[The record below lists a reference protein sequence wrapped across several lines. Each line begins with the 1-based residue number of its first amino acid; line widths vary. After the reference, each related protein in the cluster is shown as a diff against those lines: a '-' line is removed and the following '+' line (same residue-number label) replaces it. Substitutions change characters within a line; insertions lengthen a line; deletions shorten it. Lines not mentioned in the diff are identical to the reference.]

1 MVTSRPAIRRPPAA
15 IRAPPVCSGRSRR
28 AS

>member
-15 IRAPPVCSGRSRR
+15 IRAPPVRSVRTRRCS
-28 AS
+28 